1 MPPAAILPVLGIAG
15 SVAGGVLN
23 NTKGARTGENS
34 ATSTTNRTLSPELQP
49 VQDELIQNLIARFQD
64 PTKGTGDIRL
74 AGRDS
79 INRSFK
85 GAEQGIADKFL
96 SFQGGG
102 KSGKFGNAAAQ
113 IEGARAGSLGAFEGD
128 IAKLILER
136 DDQNLN
142 IAQRLLAL
150 GGGSETTQSGTFTN
164 PGSAVGAG
172 FSGGAETATALYALN
187 KLLKN

>member
-1 MPPAAILPVLGIAG
+1 MPVAALPAILGVAG

-23 NTKGARTGENS
+23 NRKGARTGENTG
-34 ATSTTNRTLSPELQP
+34 TSTTRTVLSPELQP
-49 VQDELIQNLIARFQD
+49 VQDELIGNLLARFRD
-64 PTKGTGDIRL
+64 PARGTGNVRL
-74 AGRDS
+74 AGRDA

-113 IEGARAGSLGAFEGD
+113 LEGARAGALGNFEGD
-128 IAKLILER
+128 IARLILER
-136 DDQNLN
+136 DDENFS

-150 GGGSETTQSGTFTN
+150 SGGRETTQSGTFTN
-164 PGSAVGAG
+164 PGSALGAG
-172 FSGGAETATALYALN
+172 VSAGAETLSTIFALN
-187 KLLKN
+187 SLLKN